1 MNNLEYTVFV
11 DAMATGTFGNLL
23 LLPSATTDNSGGQLT
38 VPSAEPD
45 SSFKISG
52 ELTVGTNFP
61 AGENN
66 IFIAHGMDSYN
77 SSLTAGIAFTNGGT
91 LNFSAQNGDVRL
103 KKTVSD
109 YEDSKIRIVTSSTK
123 YVGQTY
129 DDSYVASGKYESTT
143 FSSPTSTL
151 TIISDLAGTIRNRG
165 GVSLIGY
172 YSDQKKENKADNSS
186 GNTLS
191 SAVFRANALT
201 LKNNFS
207 ATLEAQQT
215 ATIESWKDAKANDN
229 NISASGIWVEG
240 GNFRVEGNFGKRTS
254 NSSSDGKISAKVT
267 ALTIVA
273 DGNVVQPVTV
283 YKLTMSR
290 TVYEELLES
299 SLYGTELQSG
309 TASPKEDD
317 NNVIEIEY
325 DDEKYKKLKWLKGN
339 DPRWTW
345 TTDVDV
351 SSDASAANNTFGAYG
366 IRAENGNIEINR
378 DFGADVSAELSNI
391 KISVTAIGK
400 DKTPTLSATLNSFG
414 MKAKNFSLNG
424 TFDGNVSATITDVTM
439 RGSGGTKAGASNS
452 ITITAAAIYME
463 NTVSVGTYFSGD
475 LNFTRKKFKFTVSPS
490 EPISVDAHLYGIHAG
505 SSLNVGNGH
514 GLIDTN
520 ITVSTVSSERCTYVT
535 GVYAP
540 TIKAESFGATVNVS
554 SDGRDLVVGIQ
565 TDNFVNGT
573 DSIFNLLPSTFDIIG
588 DITVTASNPS
598 GCSIGVLVAERGN
611 INLRV
616 SSNITAVSSDIRAA
630 YAFYAGTWS
639 WDNTT
644 QRWTGTRNGSGN
656 DKLEIA
662 AGATINGII
671 DLGDG
676 TDTIY
681 IDSNARVN
689 GNIRNIGGR
698 KNITFQ
704 LNQYGA
710 VKDGTIRNSSSS
722 DLIYMGDFS
731 AETTT
736 LVVDINDAESG
747 RTYYLLQNAAIE
759 AGTKAVTVVYNAET
773 RIISFRNGEICQPDA
788 FSDGTTVKGTIENG
802 VLTIT
807 AIKAELAPEVRI
819 ANAVKLEQKGDV
831 IAWDCSGTNYSE
843 STCLTITYDLY
854 DSNGNFKETVKL
866 DPAELSKR
874 QVAVEGK
881 EAGDIVKNIRASIEN
896 SAGER
901 INTLSVVGGIDA
913 DRNVFRMEWSLALK
927 EAISSNYRFELEYC
941 VKKAGQ
947 SEFSNSTVVT
957 LDYLSS
963 FYELA
968 NITKND
974 EVMARIRVK
983 RIGSTEDVMVGEWSK
998 TILAGNTSLIE
1009 EAPAKIMNL
1018 VSNRLG
1024 DLSSALSVLE
1034 WTDMRNAFESGLQY
1048 YEIQFFDAGLDRNL
1062 TDDELRAIFD
1072 GPSQSNYTVLTRQT
1086 TSNQFYLTNSDFN
1099 KNYYW
1104 RVRAISN
1111 NNTEGEWSSVC
1122 RYLAVGEDKT
1132 PPVKSTIC
1140 DSITITTS
1148 FDYVANTISW
1158 SWNKEMA
1165 VDESVSGVTEYV
1177 IYYKAEGDS
1186 EYQRYQLAANKESI
1200 YSATL
1205 TVLSALNQKY
1215 TYYITAR
1222 DAAGNESGKLK
1233 FKTLQGD
1240 VTAPVNGA
1248 LTLLDKKY
1256 EKNTA
1261 GGIDLVVTF
1270 SINQA
1275 TDIAGSDEVA
1285 GGPSGVKLYT
1295 LQYRKLAA
1303 DGNEVWVTVKTF
1315 DDSVFSDGKFEYTT
1329 AGIDTRDIPANS
1341 NGECPT
1347 YWRLCVEDKAG
1358 NTATT
1363 DITTIIAMQ
1372 PGTITFTP
1380 ANMYKP
1386 VVSGD
1391 NQNFTVTLSWK
1402 EALGDPYLIAGY
1414 DVYISVDG
1422 TYWTR
1427 VRSVSATDNL
1437 SVTISNLDGLA
1448 GKSGYYWAVEAV
1460 DSKGFKSGLQFDLD
1474 QNSNS
1479 FFWTPFPDPA
1489 FMNESI
1495 TVSYVDSNT
1504 LWVSITWT
1512 DGGTAGTYILQSAA
1526 SGSDDWTDVLEQDTV
1541 GFGYTI
1547 PASQK
1552 NIQYRLVKRNAD
1564 GSLTYSS
1571 ATYTPTGDLHGPSF
1585 TTSEIVSS
1593 RVDGTYYFSWSAAV
1607 DGQISA
1613 EEAVSGLRDYVLY
1626 FSTSSDM
1633 SNAIAITIDGTFT
1646 SMNNEDMRNMGFG
1659 DGTYYWAV
1667 AARDNA
1673 GNESGKLMGAETI
1686 TIKVT
1691 TPQGDFNT
1699 ATTKSTLTIDW
1710 EMVDDPRGPNYAQV
1724 RQPANL
1730 DLTLS
1735 IGGDFTDVS
1744 GVYYQVTFYSDAN
1757 CTDDVFSTEKF
1768 ARTGSVTTYS
1778 LNSSNNLIA
1787 YLAEYAESLIHND
1800 WRVGDKLPPYVYW
1813 KVTVS
1818 DAYGNSRTL
1827 DKINKFRFVDE
1838 TIAEGRP
1845 TNDYYAPN
1853 APKLKAVRAV
1863 TEDDL
1868 SREEFNGLTDAQKA
1882 AYKQYIKDYPGSLY
1896 LIEWDP
1902 VYDAYGIKSY
1912 KIYTSNGK
1920 ETTVYDT
1927 YKDGDMLTY
1936 VSAGKVLAGLYGT
1949 APSGKWTF
1957 WVSAVDG
1964 SGLESKTSDK
1974 LTYTYFPEVT
1984 SLTGLFSDNLYG
1996 VIQYENEIVTLHN
2009 QNETKMLGILPM
2021 SQWTMLCAGDFYG
2034 DGRDGILWMENAT
2047 GNIYVHND
2055 LTTVDEVV
2063 GKKNLLGTVADGY
2076 EVRAAGDFFGT
2087 GFDGAL
2093 LLSPAFGDSTVS
2105 LNYGLATWSREQDGS
2120 TTPGWLGALVN
2131 TWEESGALNVLKGDF
2146 QNLTGD
2152 ERNKVINANNYRY
2165 ELVGVGDFN
2174 GDGIDDVMLRN
2185 TMPDTV
2191 GGETITGAGDV
2202 FVFLTDTREN
2212 VIAGNR
2218 PAEGIV
2224 YTGCATDGW
2233 DVVGIGDF
2241 NGDGID
2247 DVVISNGTDLAG
2259 WQVSNGQR
2267 TENLWFGSLTDGWK
2281 FAGVGDFD
2289 ADGTDDILLAD
2300 PDNNLTAWKVK
2311 DGQVAGIITLA

>member
-1 MNNLEYTVFV
+1 
-11 DAMATGTFGNLL
+11 
-23 LLPSATTDNSGGQLT
+23 
-38 VPSAEPD
+38 
-45 SSFKISG
+45 
-52 ELTVGTNFP
+52 
-61 AGENN
+61 
-66 IFIAHGMDSYN
+66 
-77 SSLTAGIAFTNGGT
+77 
-91 LNFSAQNGDVRL
+91 
-103 KKTVSD
+103 
-109 YEDSKIRIVTSSTK
+109 
-123 YVGQTY
+123 
-129 DDSYVASGKYESTT
+129 
-143 FSSPTSTL
+143 
-151 TIISDLAGTIRNRG
+151 
-165 GVSLIGY
+165 
-172 YSDQKKENKADNSS
+172 
-186 GNTLS
+186 
-191 SAVFRANALT
+191 
-201 LKNNFS
+201 
-207 ATLEAQQT
+207 
-215 ATIESWKDAKANDN
+215 
-229 NISASGIWVEG
+229 
-240 GNFRVEGNFGKRTS
+240 
-254 NSSSDGKISAKVT
+254 
-267 ALTIVA
+267 
-273 DGNVVQPVTV
+273 
-283 YKLTMSR
+283 
-290 TVYEELLES
+290 
-299 SLYGTELQSG
+299 
-309 TASPKEDD
+309 
-317 NNVIEIEY
+317 
-325 DDEKYKKLKWLKGN
+325 
-339 DPRWTW
+339 
-345 TTDVDV
+345 
-351 SSDASAANNTFGAYG
+351 
-366 IRAENGNIEINR
+366 
-378 DFGADVSAELSNI
+378 
-391 KISVTAIGK
+391 
-400 DKTPTLSATLNSFG
+400 
-414 MKAKNFSLNG
+414 
-424 TFDGNVSATITDVTM
+424 
-439 RGSGGTKAGASNS
+439 
-452 ITITAAAIYME
+452 
-463 NTVSVGTYFSGD
+463 
-475 LNFTRKKFKFTVSPS
+475 
-490 EPISVDAHLYGIHAG
+490 
-505 SSLNVGNGH
+505 
-514 GLIDTN
+514 
-520 ITVSTVSSERCTYVT
+520 
-535 GVYAP
+535 
-540 TIKAESFGATVNVS
+540 
-554 SDGRDLVVGIQ
+554 
-565 TDNFVNGT
+565 
-573 DSIFNLLPSTFDIIG
+573 
-588 DITVTASNPS
+588 
-598 GCSIGVLVAERGN
+598 
-611 INLRV
+611 
-616 SSNITAVSSDIRAA
+616 
-630 YAFYAGTWS
+630 
-639 WDNTT
+639 
-644 QRWTGTRNGSGN
+644 
-656 DKLEIA
+656 
-662 AGATINGII
+662 
-671 DLGDG
+671 
-676 TDTIY
+676 
-681 IDSNARVN
+681 
-689 GNIRNIGGR
+689 
-698 KNITFQ
+698 
-704 LNQYGA
+704 
-710 VKDGTIRNSSSS
+710 
-722 DLIYMGDFS
+722 MGDFS

-843 STCLTITYDLY
+843 STYLTITYDLY
-854 DSNGNFKETVKL
+854 DSNGNFKKTVNL
-866 DPAELSKR
+866 DPVELSKR
-874 QVAVEGK
+874 QVAVK
-881 EAGDIVKNIRASIEN
+881 KKDPGDPEDAEDAAAVYIVKNIRASIKN

-968 NITKND
+968 DITKND

-1256 EKNTA
+1256 ETNTA

-1363 DITTIIAMQ
+1363 DITTITA
-1372 PGTITFTP
+1372 ITFN
-1380 ANMYKP
+1380 ASNMYKP
-1386 VVSGD
+1386 LVSGD
-1391 NQNFTVTLSWK
+1391 YKNFTVTLSWK
-1402 EALGDPYLIAGY
+1402 VAFGDPYQIAGY
-1414 DVYISVDG
+1414 NVYISVDG
-1422 TYWTR
+1422 TNWELM
-1427 VRSVSATDNL
+1427 RSVSAADNL

-1460 DSKGFKSGLQFDLD
+1460 DSNGFSSGKQFDLN
-1474 QNSNS
+1474 QNSYS
-1479 FFWTPFPDPA
+1479 YFKTPDNDSIFK
-1489 FMNESI
+1489 NESI
-1495 TVSYVDSNT
+1495 QVSYVSGDDKQ

-1512 DGGTAGTYILQSAA
+1512 DDEAKKGKYILQKTSI
-1526 SGSDDWTDVLEQDTV
+1526 GSDYWIDVSEQDTV

-1552 NIQYRLVKRNAD
+1552 NIQYRLVKKYAD
-1564 GSLTYSS
+1564 GTLIYSS
-1571 ATYTPTGDLHGPSF
+1571 VIYTPTGDLHAPNF
-1585 TTSEIVSS
+1585 TDSDIKAT
-1593 RVDGTYYFSWSAAV
+1593 RVNDIYNFSWSEAI

-1613 EEAVSGLRDYVLY
+1613 EEAVSGFSCYVLY
-1626 FSTSSDM
+1626 LSTSSDM
-1633 SNAIAITIDGTFT
+1633 SNAIAITVNGTFT
-1646 SMNNEDMRNMGFG
+1646 SMTEKEMRNKLG
-1659 DGTYYWAV
+1659 DGSYYWAV
-1667 AARDNA
+1667 VARDKA
-1673 GNESGKLMGAETI
+1673 GNESRLMGG
-1686 TIKVT
+1686 KFS

-1787 YLAEYAESLIHND
+1787 YLAEYADSLRHND
-1800 WRVGDKLPPYVYW
+1800 TSGVLPPYVYW

-1868 SREEFNGLTDAQKA
+1868 SREEFSDLTTAQKDA
-1882 AYKQYIKDYPGSLY
+1882 LKARINKYPGSLF

-1902 VYDAYGIKSY
+1902 AYDGFGIKSY
-1912 KIYTSNGK
+1912 KLYINDGK

-1927 YKDGDMLTY
+1927 YEDWDMLTY
-1936 VSAGKVLAGLYGT
+1936 ISAGKVLAGLYGST
-1949 APSGKWTF
+1949 STGKYTF
-1957 WVSAVDG
+1957 WVTAVDG
-1964 SGLESKTSDK
+1964 SGLESAISKKFTYSYFEATKGDIDGNNISDILFQYTGGDNQLGFWMNGTSSWQGQGMAQPTDWEVK
-1974 LTYTYFPEVT
+1974 GAFDMNVDGKADIVLVGNVTVNGVKGAYIGYYDGGDTSKWVNIGYLTNTDNINWNIKVGNVTGRWENSIIWHAPELGVLGVWT
-1984 SLTGLFSDNLYG
+1984 DGTDNWTQIKGGFS
-1996 VIQYENEIVTLHN
+1996 
-2009 QNETKMLGILPM
+2009 
-2021 SQWTMLCAGDFYG
+2021 GD
-2034 DGRDGILWMENAT
+2034 W
-2047 GNIYVHND
+2047 
-2055 LTTVDEVV
+2055 
-2063 GKKNLLGTVADGY
+2063 
-2076 EVRAAGDFFGT
+2076 
-2087 GFDGAL
+2087 
-2093 LLSPAFGDSTVS
+2093 
-2105 LNYGLATWSREQDGS
+2105 
-2120 TTPGWLGALVN
+2120 
-2131 TWEESGALNVLKGDF
+2131 VLKG
-2146 QNLTGD
+2146 T
-2152 ERNKVINANNYRY
+2152 
-2165 ELVGVGDFN
+2165 GDFN
-2174 GDGIDDVMLRN
+2174 GDGKAEILFDYKGTFYTTDINGKLTPLGDGFGSEQGWEFAAIGDFSCDGQDDMILFNNQNGLVVKLEDGLTKSWKKLGQLDAN
-2185 TMPDTV
+2185 DWFV
-2191 GGETITGAGDV
+2191 VGAGDYNGDKKDDLLV
-2202 FVFLTDTREN
+2202 RQKSTGMLGYYDGGDFSKWCEVGRGVDSNWT
-2212 VIAGNR
+2212 VIA
-2218 PAEGIV
+2218 
-2224 YTGCATDGW
+2224 
-2233 DVVGIGDF
+2233 
-2241 NGDGID
+2241 
-2247 DVVISNGTDLAG
+2247 
-2259 WQVSNGQR
+2259 
-2267 TENLWFGSLTDGWK
+2267 
-2281 FAGVGDFD
+2281 
-2289 ADGTDDILLAD
+2289 
-2300 PDNNLTAWKVK
+2300 
-2311 DGQVAGIITLA
+2311 

>member
-1 MNNLEYTVFV
+1 MKRDF
-11 DAMATGTFGNLL
+11 DAT
-23 LLPSATTDNSGGQLT
+23 
-38 VPSAEPD
+38 
-45 SSFKISG
+45 
-52 ELTVGTNFP
+52 
-61 AGENN
+61 
-66 IFIAHGMDSYN
+66 
-77 SSLTAGIAFTNGGT
+77 
-91 LNFSAQNGDVRL
+91 
-103 KKTVSD
+103 
-109 YEDSKIRIVTSSTK
+109 
-123 YVGQTY
+123 
-129 DDSYVASGKYESTT
+129 
-143 FSSPTSTL
+143 
-151 TIISDLAGTIRNRG
+151 
-165 GVSLIGY
+165 
-172 YSDQKKENKADNSS
+172 
-186 GNTLS
+186 
-191 SAVFRANALT
+191 
-201 LKNNFS
+201 
-207 ATLEAQQT
+207 
-215 ATIESWKDAKANDN
+215 
-229 NISASGIWVEG
+229 
-240 GNFRVEGNFGKRTS
+240 
-254 NSSSDGKISAKVT
+254 ISAKLSAIT
-267 ALTIVA
+267 
-273 DGNVVQPVTV
+273 VTV
-283 YKLTMSR
+283 
-290 TVYEELLES
+290 VA
-299 SLYGTELQSG
+299 GG
-309 TASPKEDD
+309 D
-317 NNVIEIEY
+317 
-325 DDEKYKKLKWLKGN
+325 
-339 DPRWTW
+339 
-345 TTDVDV
+345 
-351 SSDASAANNTFGAYG
+351 
-366 IRAENGNIEINR
+366 
-378 DFGADVSAELSNI
+378 
-391 KISVTAIGK
+391 

-424 TFDGNVSATITDVTM
+424 TFDGNVSATITDVDM

-475 LNFTRKKFKFTVSPS
+475 LNFTRKKFEFTVSPS

-644 QRWTGTRNGSGN
+644 QSWSGTRNGSGN

-843 STCLTITYDLY
+843 STYLTITYDLY

-998 TILAGNTSLIE
+998 TILVGNTSLIE

-1111 NNTEGEWSSVC
+1111 NDTKGEWSSVC
-1122 RYLAVGEDKT
+1122 RYLAVGEDRT
-1132 PPVKSTIC
+1132 APVKSTLC

-1165 VDESVSGVTEYV
+1165 VDESVSGVTEYI

-1222 DAAGNESGKLK
+1222 DAAGNESKSLIKDGERD

-1256 EKNTA
+1256 ETNTA

-1315 DDSVFSDGKFEYTT
+1315 DDSVFSDGKFEYTA

-1363 DITTIIAMQ
+1363 DITTITA
-1372 PGTITFTP
+1372 ITFN
-1380 ANMYKP
+1380 ASNMYKP
-1386 VVSGD
+1386 LVSGD
-1391 NQNFTVTLSWK
+1391 YKNFTVTLSWK
-1402 EALGDPYLIAGY
+1402 VAFGDPYQIAGY
-1414 DVYISVDG
+1414 NVYISVDG
-1422 TYWTR
+1422 TNWELM
-1427 VRSVSATDNL
+1427 RSVSAADNL

-1460 DSKGFKSGLQFDLD
+1460 DSNGFSSGKQFDLN
-1474 QNSNS
+1474 QNSYS
-1479 FFWTPFPDPA
+1479 YFKTPDNDSIFK
-1489 FMNESI
+1489 NESI
-1495 TVSYVDSNT
+1495 QVSYVTGDDKQ

-1512 DGGTAGTYILQSAA
+1512 DDEAKKGKYILQKTSI
-1526 SGSDDWTDVLEQDTV
+1526 GSDYWIDVSEQNTV

-1552 NIQYRLVKRNAD
+1552 NIQYRLVKKYAD
-1564 GSLTYSS
+1564 GTLIYSS
-1571 ATYTPTGDLHGPSF
+1571 VIYTPTGDLHAPNF
-1585 TTSEIVSS
+1585 TDSDIKAT
-1593 RVDGTYYFSWSAAV
+1593 RVNDIYNFSWSEAI

-1613 EEAVSGLRDYVLY
+1613 EEAVSGFSCYVLY
-1626 FSTSSDM
+1626 LSTSSDM
-1633 SNAIAITIDGTFT
+1633 SNAIAITVNGTST
-1646 SMNNEDMRNMGFG
+1646 SMTEKEIRNKLG
-1659 DGTYYWAV
+1659 DGSYYWAV
-1667 AARDNA
+1667 AARDEA
-1673 GNESGKLMGAETI
+1673 GNESRLMGG
-1686 TIKVT
+1686 KFS
-1691 TPQGDFNT
+1691 TPQGDFD
-1699 ATTKSTLTIDW
+1699 TTTTESTLTIDW

-1787 YLAEYAESLIHND
+1787 YLAEYAESLRHND
-1800 WRVGDKLPPYVYW
+1800 TSGVLPPYVYW

-1853 APKLKAVRAV
+1853 APKLKAVRAL

-1868 SREEFNGLTDAQKA
+1868 SREEFSGLTDAQKA
-1882 AYKQYIKDYPGSLY
+1882 AYKQYMKDYPGSLY

-1949 APSGKWTF
+1949 APSGNRTF

-1964 SGLESKTSDK
+1964 SGLESVISNKI
-1974 LTYTYFPEVT
+1974 TYTYFNAKGDIDGNNISDILFQYTGGDNQLGFWMNGTSSWQGQGMAQPTDWEVKGAFDMNVDGKADIVLVGNVTVNGVKGAYIGYYDGGDT
-1984 SLTGLFSDNLYG
+1984 SKWVNIGYLTNTDNINWNVKVANITGTRGTTSIIWHDQDHGVLGVWTDGTDNWIQIKGGFS
-1996 VIQYENEIVTLHN
+1996 
-2009 QNETKMLGILPM
+2009 
-2021 SQWTMLCAGDFYG
+2021 GD
-2034 DGRDGILWMENAT
+2034 W
-2047 GNIYVHND
+2047 
-2055 LTTVDEVV
+2055 
-2063 GKKNLLGTVADGY
+2063 
-2076 EVRAAGDFFGT
+2076 
-2087 GFDGAL
+2087 
-2093 LLSPAFGDSTVS
+2093 
-2105 LNYGLATWSREQDGS
+2105 
-2120 TTPGWLGALVN
+2120 
-2131 TWEESGALNVLKGDF
+2131 VLKG
-2146 QNLTGD
+2146 
-2152 ERNKVINANNYRY
+2152 A
-2165 ELVGVGDFN
+2165 GDFN
-2174 GDGIDDVMLRN
+2174 GDGKAEILFDYQGTFYTTDINGNLTNLGTGFGSAQGWEFAAIGDFSCDGQDDMILFNKENGLVVKLEDGL
-2185 TMPDTV
+2185 TKSWKKLGQLDADDWFV
-2191 GGETITGAGDV
+2191 VGAGDYNGDKKDDLLV
-2202 FVFLTDTREN
+2202 RQKSTGMLGYYDGGDFSKWCEVGRGVDSNWT
-2212 VIAGNR
+2212 VIA
-2218 PAEGIV
+2218 
-2224 YTGCATDGW
+2224 
-2233 DVVGIGDF
+2233 
-2241 NGDGID
+2241 
-2247 DVVISNGTDLAG
+2247 
-2259 WQVSNGQR
+2259 
-2267 TENLWFGSLTDGWK
+2267 
-2281 FAGVGDFD
+2281 
-2289 ADGTDDILLAD
+2289 
-2300 PDNNLTAWKVK
+2300 
-2311 DGQVAGIITLA
+2311 

>member
-23 LLPSATTDNSGGQLT
+23 LLPSATTDNSGGQLGSDAEIGGSYIYNA
-38 VPSAEPD
+38 SA
-45 SSFKISG
+45 SSDFKIRG
-52 ELTVGTNFP
+52 ELTIATNFQ
-61 AGENN
+61 GEYN
-66 IFIAHGMDSYN
+66 IFLPHDMKGTYK
-77 SSLTAGIAFTNGGT
+77 SSLTSGIEFTNGGI
-91 LNFSAQNGDVRL
+91 LNISAQNGDVRTSSL
-103 KKTVSD
+103 QSD
-109 YEDSKIRIVTSSTK
+109 YKDADIRIASSAK
-123 YVGQTY
+123 KHVGQGY
-129 DDSYVASGKYESTT
+129 DSTYVASGKYEAAAISSSTG
-143 FSSPTSTL
+143 TL
-151 TIISDLAGTIRNRG
+151 TVISNLAGTISNENS
-165 GVSLIGY
+165 VSLKGY
-172 YSDQKKENKADNSS
+172 YSDVERKNKADNSS
-186 GNTLS
+186 GNTISASAFRTKAMTLNNHFYANLS
-191 SAVFRANALT
+191 AGLT
-201 LKNNFS
+201 S
-207 ATLEAQQT
+207 TLS
-215 ATIESWKDAKANDN
+215 SWKDAKADN
-229 NISASGIWVEG
+229 NDLSVQGIWVESG
-240 GNFRVEGNFGKRTS
+240 DLLVEGDFGKRS
-254 NSSSDGKISAKVT
+254 GSSGSYSYAGTISAKTTRVQLT
-267 ALTIVA
+267 AKAA
-273 DGNVVQPVTV
+273 DNT
-283 YKLTMSR
+283 
-290 TVYEELLES
+290 ES
-299 SLYGTELQSG
+299 PEGS
-309 TASPKEDD
+309 
-317 NNVIEIEY
+317 
-325 DDEKYKKLKWLKGN
+325 
-339 DPRWTW
+339 
-345 TTDVDV
+345 
-351 SSDASAANNTFGAYG
+351 ASAANNTFGAYG
-366 IRAENGNIEINR
+366 IRAENSNIVMKRN
-378 DFGADVSAELSNI
+378 FGADVFASLSN
-391 KISVTAIGK
+391 VTVTVAASGA
-400 DKTPTLSATLNSFG
+400 DKTPTLSATLNAFG
-414 MKAKNFSLNG
+414 MKAKDFTLDG
-424 TFDGNVSATITDVTM
+424 TFNGKVSASINNVSLK
-439 RGSGGTKAGASNS
+439 GSGGTKGGSANS
-452 ITITAAAIYME
+452 ITISAAAIYMTG
-463 NTVSVGTYFSGD
+463 TVSVGNYFSGD
-475 LNFTRKKFKFTVSPS
+475 LNFERKSFTYSVSPS
-490 EPISVDAHLYGIHAG
+490 QTIPFDTRIYGLYAG
-505 SSLNVGNGH
+505 SSLVIGGGR

-520 ITVSTVSSERCTYVT
+520 ITVSSKNSVIVPTYVT

-540 TIKAESFGATVNVS
+540 TIKAESFGANLDVS
-554 SDGRDLVVGIQ
+554 SDGIDLVVGIQ
-565 TDNFVNGT
+565 AEQFVNGT
-573 DSIFNLLPSTFDIIG
+573 DSVFNIVPSTFDIIG
-588 DITVTASNPS
+588 DIEVKCSYS
-598 GCSIGVLVAERGN
+598 SIVGFGVSIGVLVKTGGN

-616 SSNITAVSSDIRAA
+616 SSDITAD
-630 YAFYAGTWS
+630 YAFWSGSWTWS
-639 WDNTT
+639 TSANG
-644 QRWTGTRNGSGN
+644 WTGTRNGSGN

-662 AGATINGII
+662 AGATITGDI

-681 IDSNARVN
+681 IDSNARVKGDIIN
-689 GNIRNIGGR
+689 VGGR

-704 LNQYGA
+704 LNQYGS
-710 VKDGTIRNSSSS
+710 VKDNQVKDSSES
-722 DLIYMGDFS
+722 DLIYEGKFS

-747 RTYYLLQNAAIE
+747 KSYYLFNQDAVTN
-759 AGTKAVTVVYNAET
+759 GKKGVTVVYNAET
-773 RIISFRNGEICQPDA
+773 QFITFKNGAVEVEKT
-788 FSDGTTVKGTIENG
+788 FSDGTVVRGTIVNG
-802 VLTIT
+802 VFVVSVTRT
-807 AIKAELAPEVRI
+807 AVAPEHCI
-819 ANAVKLEQKGDV
+819 ANAVKLELTSGNKLE
-831 IAWDCSGTNYSE
+831 WMLTGTNYTDAHKLNIS
-843 STCLTITYDLY
+843 YDLY
-854 DSNGNFKETVKL
+854 DSNGNFFRTKTLAGK
-866 DPAELSKR
+866 DCQNGYSQLSVD
-874 QVAVEGK
+874 QGFT
-881 EAGDIVKNIRASIEN
+881 VKNIRAWITDSN
-896 SAGER
+896 SQQR
-901 INTLSVVGGIDA
+901 IDTLSVTGGIDA
-913 DRNVFRMEWSLALK
+913 NRNVFRMEWSLALAEK
-927 EAISSNYRFELEYC
+927 LSSCYRFELEYS

-947 SEFSNSTVVT
+947 SDYSNSTVVT

-968 NITKND
+968 NISSGD
-974 EVMARIRVK
+974 AVRARLRVK
-983 RIGSTEDVMVGEWSK
+983 RIGSTEDITVGEWSQ
-998 TILAGNTSLIE
+998 TIATENSNPLIE
-1009 EAPAKIMNL
+1009 SSVKITNM

-1024 DLSSALSVLE
+1024 DLASALSVFE

-1048 YEIQFFDAGLDRNL
+1048 YEIQFFDAELARDLSDDQLQEIWNGTN
-1062 TDDELRAIFD
+1062 TD
-1072 GPSQSNYTVLTRQT
+1072 YTVLTRRMT
-1086 TSNQFYLTNSDFN
+1086 VNQFYLTNSDFN

-1104 RVRAISN
+1104 RVRAVSN
-1111 NNTEGEWSSVC
+1111 NNTEGTWSDTC
-1122 RYLAVGEDKT
+1122 HYRAVGEDRT
-1132 PPVKSTIC
+1132 APVKSTLC

-1165 VDESVSGVTEYV
+1165 VDESVSGVTEYI

-1222 DAAGNESGKLK
+1222 DAAGNESKSLIKDGERD

-1248 LTLLDKKY
+1248 LTSYTQDY
-1256 EKNTA
+1256 TPNAA

-1270 SINQA
+1270 TINQA
-1275 TDIAGSDEVA
+1275 TDIAGSGEVA

-1315 DDSVFSDGKFEYTT
+1315 DDSVFGNGKFEYTA

-1363 DITTIIAMQ
+1363 DITTIIAVQ
-1372 PGTITFTP
+1372 PGTITFGP
-1380 ANMYKP
+1380 ANMYEP

-1414 DVYISVDG
+1414 DVYISVNG
-1422 TYWTR
+1422 TDWTW

-1448 GKSGYYWAVEAV
+1448 GKTGYYWAVEAV

-1479 FFWTPFPDPA
+1479 FFWTRFNDPA

-1564 GSLTYSS
+1564 GTLTYSS
-1571 ATYTPTGDLHGPSF
+1571 ATYTPTGDLHAPSF
-1585 TTSEIVSS
+1585 TTSDIASS
-1593 RVDGTYYFSWSAAV
+1593 RVDGTYYFTWSAAV

-1800 WRVGDKLPPYVYW
+1800 WRVGDELPPYVYW

-1853 APKLKAVRAV
+1853 APNLKEVRAV

-1868 SREEFNGLTDAQKA
+1868 SREEFSGLTDAQKA
-1882 AYKQYIKDYPGSLY
+1882 AYKQYMKDYPGSLY

-1949 APSGKWTF
+1949 APSGNRTF

-1964 SGLESKTSDK
+1964 SGLESVISNKI
-1974 LTYTYFPEVT
+1974 TYTYFNAKGDIDGNNISDILFQYTGGDNQLGFWMNGTSSWQGQGMAQPTDWEVKGAFDMNVDGKADIVLVGNVTVNGVKGAYIGYYDGGDT
-1984 SLTGLFSDNLYG
+1984 SKWVNIGYLTNMDDINWNVKVANITGTRGTSSIIWHDQDHGVLGVWTDGTDNWIQIKGGFS
-1996 VIQYENEIVTLHN
+1996 
-2009 QNETKMLGILPM
+2009 
-2021 SQWTMLCAGDFYG
+2021 GD
-2034 DGRDGILWMENAT
+2034 W
-2047 GNIYVHND
+2047 
-2055 LTTVDEVV
+2055 
-2063 GKKNLLGTVADGY
+2063 
-2076 EVRAAGDFFGT
+2076 
-2087 GFDGAL
+2087 
-2093 LLSPAFGDSTVS
+2093 
-2105 LNYGLATWSREQDGS
+2105 
-2120 TTPGWLGALVN
+2120 
-2131 TWEESGALNVLKGDF
+2131 VLKG
-2146 QNLTGD
+2146 
-2152 ERNKVINANNYRY
+2152 A
-2165 ELVGVGDFN
+2165 GDFN
-2174 GDGIDDVMLRN
+2174 GDGKAEILFDYQGTFYTTDINGNLTNLGTGFGSAQGWEFAAIGDFSCDGQDDMILFNNQNGLVVKLEDGL
-2185 TMPDTV
+2185 TKSWKKLGQLDADDWFV
-2191 GGETITGAGDV
+2191 VGAGDYNGDKKDDLLV
-2202 FVFLTDTREN
+2202 RQKSTGMLGYYDGGDFSKWCEVGRGVDSNWT
-2212 VIAGNR
+2212 VIA
-2218 PAEGIV
+2218 
-2224 YTGCATDGW
+2224 
-2233 DVVGIGDF
+2233 
-2241 NGDGID
+2241 
-2247 DVVISNGTDLAG
+2247 
-2259 WQVSNGQR
+2259 
-2267 TENLWFGSLTDGWK
+2267 
-2281 FAGVGDFD
+2281 
-2289 ADGTDDILLAD
+2289 
-2300 PDNNLTAWKVK
+2300 
-2311 DGQVAGIITLA
+2311 

>member
-1 MNNLEYTVFV
+1 
-11 DAMATGTFGNLL
+11 
-23 LLPSATTDNSGGQLT
+23 
-38 VPSAEPD
+38 
-45 SSFKISG
+45 
-52 ELTVGTNFP
+52 
-61 AGENN
+61 
-66 IFIAHGMDSYN
+66 
-77 SSLTAGIAFTNGGT
+77 
-91 LNFSAQNGDVRL
+91 
-103 KKTVSD
+103 
-109 YEDSKIRIVTSSTK
+109 
-123 YVGQTY
+123 
-129 DDSYVASGKYESTT
+129 
-143 FSSPTSTL
+143 
-151 TIISDLAGTIRNRG
+151 
-165 GVSLIGY
+165 
-172 YSDQKKENKADNSS
+172 
-186 GNTLS
+186 
-191 SAVFRANALT
+191 
-201 LKNNFS
+201 
-207 ATLEAQQT
+207 
-215 ATIESWKDAKANDN
+215 
-229 NISASGIWVEG
+229 
-240 GNFRVEGNFGKRTS
+240 
-254 NSSSDGKISAKVT
+254 
-267 ALTIVA
+267 
-273 DGNVVQPVTV
+273 
-283 YKLTMSR
+283 
-290 TVYEELLES
+290 
-299 SLYGTELQSG
+299 
-309 TASPKEDD
+309 
-317 NNVIEIEY
+317 
-325 DDEKYKKLKWLKGN
+325 
-339 DPRWTW
+339 
-345 TTDVDV
+345 
-351 SSDASAANNTFGAYG
+351 
-366 IRAENGNIEINR
+366 
-378 DFGADVSAELSNI
+378 
-391 KISVTAIGK
+391 
-400 DKTPTLSATLNSFG
+400 
-414 MKAKNFSLNG
+414 
-424 TFDGNVSATITDVTM
+424 
-439 RGSGGTKAGASNS
+439 
-452 ITITAAAIYME
+452 ME

-644 QRWTGTRNGSGN
+644 QSWSGTRNGSGN

-998 TILAGNTSLIE
+998 TILAGNTSSIE

-1148 FDYVANTISW
+1148 FNYVANTISW

-1200 YSATL
+1200 YSAKL

-1256 EKNTA
+1256 ESNTA

-1363 DITTIIAMQ
+1363 DITTIIAVQ
-1372 PGTITFTP
+1372 PGTITFGP
-1380 ANMYKP
+1380 ANMYEP

-1414 DVYISVDG
+1414 DVYISVNG
-1422 TYWTR
+1422 TDWTW

-1448 GKSGYYWAVEAV
+1448 GKTGYYWAVEAV

-1479 FFWTPFPDPA
+1479 FFWTRFNDPA

-1526 SGSDDWTDVLEQDTV
+1526 SGSEDWTDVLEQDTV

-1564 GSLTYSS
+1564 GNLTYSS
-1571 ATYTPTGDLHGPSF
+1571 ATYTPTGDLHAPSF

-1593 RVDGTYYFSWSAAV
+1593 RVDGTYYFTWSAAV

-1800 WRVGDKLPPYVYW
+1800 WRVGDELPPYVYW

-2185 TMPDTV
+2185 TMPGTV
-2191 GGETITGAGDV
+2191 NGETITGAGDV

-2224 YTGCATDGW
+2224 YTGCATGGW
-2233 DVVGIGDF
+2233 NVIGIGDF
-2241 NGDGID
+2241 TGDGVD
-2247 DVVISNGTDLAG
+2247 DVLMSNGIDLAG
-2259 WQVSNGQR
+2259 WQISNGQR
-2267 TENLWFGSLTDGWK
+2267 TGDLWFGSLADGWK

-2300 PDNNLTAWKVK
+2300 PDNNLAAWKVK
-2311 DGQVAGIITLA
+2311 DGKAVGIITIV

>member
-23 LLPSATTDNSGGQLT
+23 LLPSATTDNSGGQLGSDAEIGGSYIYNA
-38 VPSAEPD
+38 SA
-45 SSFKISG
+45 SSDFKIRG
-52 ELTVGTNFP
+52 ELTIATNFQ
-61 AGENN
+61 GEYN
-66 IFIAHGMDSYN
+66 IFLPHDMKGTYK
-77 SSLTAGIAFTNGGT
+77 SSLTSGIEFTNGGI
-91 LNFSAQNGDVRL
+91 LNISAQNGDVRTSSL
-103 KKTVSD
+103 QSD
-109 YEDSKIRIVTSSTK
+109 YKDADIRIASSAK
-123 YVGQTY
+123 KHVGQGY
-129 DDSYVASGKYESTT
+129 DSTYVASGKYEAAAISSSTG
-143 FSSPTSTL
+143 TL
-151 TIISDLAGTIRNRG
+151 TVISNLAGTISNENS
-165 GVSLIGY
+165 VSLKGY
-172 YSDQKKENKADNSS
+172 YSDVERKNKADNSS
-186 GNTLS
+186 GNTISASAFRTKAMTLNNHFYANLS
-191 SAVFRANALT
+191 AGLT
-201 LKNNFS
+201 S
-207 ATLEAQQT
+207 TLS
-215 ATIESWKDAKANDN
+215 SWKDAKADN
-229 NISASGIWVEG
+229 NDLSVQGIWVESG
-240 GNFRVEGNFGKRTS
+240 DLLVEGDFGKRS
-254 NSSSDGKISAKVT
+254 GSSGSYSYAGTISAKTTRVQLT
-267 ALTIVA
+267 AKAA
-273 DGNVVQPVTV
+273 DNT
-283 YKLTMSR
+283 
-290 TVYEELLES
+290 ES
-299 SLYGTELQSG
+299 PEGS
-309 TASPKEDD
+309 
-317 NNVIEIEY
+317 
-325 DDEKYKKLKWLKGN
+325 
-339 DPRWTW
+339 
-345 TTDVDV
+345 
-351 SSDASAANNTFGAYG
+351 ASAANNTFGAYG
-366 IRAENGNIEINR
+366 IRAENSNIVMKRN
-378 DFGADVSAELSNI
+378 FGADVFASLSN
-391 KISVTAIGK
+391 VTVTVAASGA
-400 DKTPTLSATLNSFG
+400 DKTPTLSATLNAFG
-414 MKAKNFSLNG
+414 MKAKDFTLDG
-424 TFDGNVSATITDVTM
+424 TFNGKVSASINNVSLK
-439 RGSGGTKAGASNS
+439 GSGGTKGGSANS
-452 ITITAAAIYME
+452 ITISAAAIYMTG
-463 NTVSVGTYFSGD
+463 TVSVGNYFSGD
-475 LNFTRKKFKFTVSPS
+475 LNFERKSFTYSVSPS
-490 EPISVDAHLYGIHAG
+490 QTIPFDTRIYGLYAG
-505 SSLNVGNGH
+505 SSLVIGGGR

-520 ITVSTVSSERCTYVT
+520 ITVSSKNSVIVPTYVT

-540 TIKAESFGATVNVS
+540 TIKAESFGANLDVS
-554 SDGRDLVVGIQ
+554 SDGIDLVVGIQ
-565 TDNFVNGT
+565 AEQFVNGT
-573 DSIFNLLPSTFDIIG
+573 DSVFNIVPSTFDIIG
-588 DITVTASNPS
+588 DIEVKCSYS
-598 GCSIGVLVAERGN
+598 SIVGFGVSIGVLVKTGGN

-616 SSNITAVSSDIRAA
+616 SSDITAD
-630 YAFYAGTWS
+630 YAFWSGSWTWS
-639 WDNTT
+639 TSANG
-644 QRWTGTRNGSGN
+644 WTGTRNGSGN

-662 AGATINGII
+662 AGATITGDI

-681 IDSNARVN
+681 IDSNARVKGDIIN
-689 GNIRNIGGR
+689 VGGR

-704 LNQYGA
+704 LNQYGS
-710 VKDGTIRNSSSS
+710 VKDNQVKDSSES
-722 DLIYMGDFS
+722 DLIYEGKFS

-747 RTYYLLQNAAIE
+747 KSYYLFNQDAVTN
-759 AGTKAVTVVYNAET
+759 GKKGVTVVYNAET
-773 RIISFRNGEICQPDA
+773 QFITFKNGAVEVEKTFR
-788 FSDGTTVKGTIENG
+788 DGTVVRGTIVNG
-802 VLTIT
+802 VFVVSVTRT
-807 AIKAELAPEVRI
+807 AVAPEHCI
-819 ANAVKLEQKGDV
+819 ANAVKLELTSGNKLE
-831 IAWDCSGTNYSE
+831 WMLTGTNYTDAHKLNIS
-843 STCLTITYDLY
+843 YDLY
-854 DSNGNFKETVKL
+854 DSNGNFFRTETLAGK
-866 DPAELSKR
+866 DCQNGYSQLSVD
-874 QVAVEGK
+874 QGFT
-881 EAGDIVKNIRASIEN
+881 VKNIRAWITDSN
-896 SAGER
+896 SQQR
-901 INTLSVVGGIDA
+901 IDTLSVTGGIDA
-913 DRNVFRMEWSLALK
+913 NRNVFRMEWSLALAEK
-927 EAISSNYRFELEYC
+927 LSSCYRFELEYS

-947 SEFSNSTVVT
+947 SDYSNSSVVT

-968 NITKND
+968 NISNGD
-974 EVMARIRVK
+974 AVRARLRVK
-983 RIGSTEDVMVGEWSK
+983 RIGSTEDITVGEWSQ
-998 TILAGNTSLIE
+998 TIDTENSSPLIE
-1009 EAPAKIMNL
+1009 SSVKITNM

-1024 DLSSALSVLE
+1024 DLASALSVFE

-1048 YEIQFFDAGLDRNL
+1048 YEIQFFDAELARDLSDERLQEIWNGTN
-1062 TDDELRAIFD
+1062 TD
-1072 GPSQSNYTVLTRQT
+1072 YTVLTRQT

-1111 NNTEGEWSSVC
+1111 NNTEGEWSRVC

-1132 PPVKSTIC
+1132 PPVKSPIC
-1140 DSITITTS
+1140 DSITITEK

-1165 VDESVSGVTEYV
+1165 VDESVSGVTEYI

-1222 DAAGNESGKLK
+1222 DAAGNESKSLIKDGERD

-1248 LTLLDKKY
+1248 LTSYTQDY
-1256 EKNTA
+1256 TPNAA

-1315 DDSVFSDGKFEYTT
+1315 DDLVFSDGKFEYTT

-1414 DVYISVDG
+1414 KVYISVDG
-1422 TYWTR
+1422 NWDKEHP
-1427 VRSVSATDNL
+1427 VRWISATDNL

-1448 GKSGYYWAVEAV
+1448 GKSGYYWAVSAV
-1460 DSKGFKSGLQFDLD
+1460 DSNGNESGLQFDLD

-1479 FFWTPFPDPA
+1479 FFWTPFNDPV

-1526 SGSDDWTDVLEQDTV
+1526 SGSKDWTDVLEQDTV

-1552 NIQYRLVKRNAD
+1552 NIQYRVVKRNAD
-1564 GSLTYSS
+1564 GNLTYSS
-1571 ATYTPTGDLHGPSF
+1571 TTYTPTGDLHGPSF
-1585 TTSEIVSS
+1585 TTSKIVSS
-1593 RVDGTYYFSWSAAV
+1593 RVDGTYYFTWSAAV

-1667 AARDNA
+1667 AARDKA
-1673 GNESGKLMGAETI
+1673 GNESGKLMAGETI

-1691 TPQGDFNT
+1691 TPQGDFDT
-1699 ATTKSTLTIDW
+1699 TTTKSTLTINW
-1710 EMVDDPRGPNYAQV
+1710 EMVDDPRGPNYVQV
-1724 RQPANL
+1724 RQPSSL

-1735 IGGDFTDVS
+1735 IGGDFTDAS
-1744 GVYYQVTFYSDAN
+1744 GVYYQVTFYEDEN
-1757 CTDDVFSTEKF
+1757 CTNDVFSTEKF

-1778 LNSSNNLIA
+1778 LNSYNNLIA
-1787 YLAEYAESLIHND
+1787 YLAKYADSLKHND
-1800 WRVGDKLPPYVYW
+1800 WREGDALPPYVYW

-1827 DKINKFRFVDE
+1827 DQINKFRFVDE

-1853 APKLKAVRAV
+1853 APTLKAVRAV

-1912 KIYTSNGK
+1912 KIYMSNGK
-1920 ETTVYDT
+1920 ETTAFDT
-1927 YKDGDMLTY
+1927 FEDGDMLTY
-1936 VSAGKVLAGLYGT
+1936 ISAGKVLAGLYGS

-2224 YTGCATDGW
+2224 YTGCATGGW
-2233 DVVGIGDF
+2233 NVIGIGDF
-2241 NGDGID
+2241 TGDGVD
-2247 DVVISNGTDLAG
+2247 DVLMSNGIDLAG
-2259 WQVSNGQR
+2259 WQISNGQR
-2267 TENLWFGSLTDGWK
+2267 TGDLLFGSLTDGWK

-2311 DGQVAGIITLA
+2311 DGQVVGAIVLA

>member
-1 MNNLEYTVFV
+1 
-11 DAMATGTFGNLL
+11 
-23 LLPSATTDNSGGQLT
+23 
-38 VPSAEPD
+38 
-45 SSFKISG
+45 
-52 ELTVGTNFP
+52 
-61 AGENN
+61 
-66 IFIAHGMDSYN
+66 
-77 SSLTAGIAFTNGGT
+77 
-91 LNFSAQNGDVRL
+91 
-103 KKTVSD
+103 
-109 YEDSKIRIVTSSTK
+109 
-123 YVGQTY
+123 
-129 DDSYVASGKYESTT
+129 
-143 FSSPTSTL
+143 
-151 TIISDLAGTIRNRG
+151 
-165 GVSLIGY
+165 
-172 YSDQKKENKADNSS
+172 
-186 GNTLS
+186 
-191 SAVFRANALT
+191 
-201 LKNNFS
+201 
-207 ATLEAQQT
+207 
-215 ATIESWKDAKANDN
+215 
-229 NISASGIWVEG
+229 
-240 GNFRVEGNFGKRTS
+240 
-254 NSSSDGKISAKVT
+254 
-267 ALTIVA
+267 
-273 DGNVVQPVTV
+273 
-283 YKLTMSR
+283 
-290 TVYEELLES
+290 
-299 SLYGTELQSG
+299 
-309 TASPKEDD
+309 
-317 NNVIEIEY
+317 
-325 DDEKYKKLKWLKGN
+325 
-339 DPRWTW
+339 
-345 TTDVDV
+345 
-351 SSDASAANNTFGAYG
+351 
-366 IRAENGNIEINR
+366 
-378 DFGADVSAELSNI
+378 
-391 KISVTAIGK
+391 
-400 DKTPTLSATLNSFG
+400 
-414 MKAKNFSLNG
+414 
-424 TFDGNVSATITDVTM
+424 
-439 RGSGGTKAGASNS
+439 
-452 ITITAAAIYME
+452 
-463 NTVSVGTYFSGD
+463 
-475 LNFTRKKFKFTVSPS
+475 
-490 EPISVDAHLYGIHAG
+490 
-505 SSLNVGNGH
+505 
-514 GLIDTN
+514 
-520 ITVSTVSSERCTYVT
+520 
-535 GVYAP
+535 
-540 TIKAESFGATVNVS
+540 
-554 SDGRDLVVGIQ
+554 
-565 TDNFVNGT
+565 
-573 DSIFNLLPSTFDIIG
+573 
-588 DITVTASNPS
+588 
-598 GCSIGVLVAERGN
+598 
-611 INLRV
+611 
-616 SSNITAVSSDIRAA
+616 
-630 YAFYAGTWS
+630 
-639 WDNTT
+639 
-644 QRWTGTRNGSGN
+644 
-656 DKLEIA
+656 
-662 AGATINGII
+662 
-671 DLGDG
+671 
-676 TDTIY
+676 
-681 IDSNARVN
+681 
-689 GNIRNIGGR
+689 
-698 KNITFQ
+698 
-704 LNQYGA
+704 
-710 VKDGTIRNSSSS
+710 
-722 DLIYMGDFS
+722 MGDFS

-843 STCLTITYDLY
+843 STYLTITYDLY

-866 DPAELSKR
+866 APVELSKR

-1062 TDDELRAIFD
+1062 TDDELRAVFD

-1256 EKNTA
+1256 ETNTA

-1363 DITTIIAMQ
+1363 DITTITA
-1372 PGTITFTP
+1372 ITFN
-1380 ANMYKP
+1380 AGNMYKP
-1386 VVSGD
+1386 LVSGD
-1391 NQNFTVTLSWK
+1391 YKNFTVTLSWK
-1402 EALGDPYLIAGY
+1402 VAFGDPYQIAGY
-1414 DVYISVDG
+1414 NVYISVDG
-1422 TYWTR
+1422 TNWELM
-1427 VRSVSATDNL
+1427 RSVSAADNL

-1460 DSKGFKSGLQFDLD
+1460 DSNGFSSGKQFDLN

-1479 FFWTPFPDPA
+1479 YFKTPDNDSIFK
-1489 FMNESI
+1489 NESI
-1495 TVSYVDSNT
+1495 QVSYVSGDDKQ

-1512 DGGTAGTYILQSAA
+1512 DDEAKKGKYILQKTSI
-1526 SGSDDWTDVLEQDTV
+1526 GSDYWIDVSEQDTV

-1552 NIQYRLVKRNAD
+1552 NIQYRLVKKYAD
-1564 GSLTYSS
+1564 GTLIYSS
-1571 ATYTPTGDLHGPSF
+1571 VIYTPTGDLHAPSF
-1585 TTSEIVSS
+1585 TDSDLKAT
-1593 RVDGTYYFSWSAAV
+1593 RVNDIYNFSWSEAI

-1613 EEAVSGLRDYVLY
+1613 EEAVSGFSCYVLY
-1626 FSTSSDM
+1626 LSTSSDM
-1633 SNAIAITIDGTFT
+1633 SNAIAITVNGTFT
-1646 SMNNEDMRNMGFG
+1646 SMTEKEMRNKLG
-1659 DGTYYWAV
+1659 DGSYYWAV
-1667 AARDNA
+1667 VARDKA
-1673 GNESGKLMGAETI
+1673 GNESRLMGG
-1686 TIKVT
+1686 KFS

-1787 YLAEYAESLIHND
+1787 YLAEYAESLRHND
-1800 WRVGDKLPPYVYW
+1800 TSGVLPPYVYW

-1838 TIAEGRP
+1838 TIADGRP

-1853 APKLKAVRAV
+1853 APNLKEVRAV

-1868 SREEFNGLTDAQKA
+1868 SREEFSDLTTAQKDA
-1882 AYKQYIKDYPGSLY
+1882 LKARINKYPGSLF

-1902 VYDAYGIKSY
+1902 AYDGFGIKSY
-1912 KIYTSNGK
+1912 KLYINDGK

-1927 YKDGDMLTY
+1927 YEDWDMLTY
-1936 VSAGKVLAGLYGT
+1936 ISAGKVLAGLYGST
-1949 APSGKWTF
+1949 STGKYTF
-1957 WVSAVDG
+1957 WVTAVDG
-1964 SGLESKTSDK
+1964 SGLESAISKKFTYSYFEATKGDIDGNNISDILFQYTGGDNQLGFWMNGTSSWQGQGMAQPTDWEVK
-1974 LTYTYFPEVT
+1974 GAFDMNVDGKADIVLVGNVTVNGVKGAYIGYYDGGDTSKWVNIGYLTN
-1984 SLTGLFSDNLYG
+1984 S
-1996 VIQYENEIVTLHN
+1996 
-2009 QNETKMLGILPM
+2009 
-2021 SQWTMLCAGDFYG
+2021 
-2034 DGRDGILWMENAT
+2034 DGINWNIKVGNVTGRWENSIIWHAP
-2047 GNIYVHND
+2047 
-2055 LTTVDEVV
+2055 E
-2063 GKKNLLGTVADGY
+2063 LGVLGVWTDGTDNWTQIKGGFS
-2076 EVRAAGDFFGT
+2076 GD
-2087 GFDGAL
+2087 
-2093 LLSPAFGDSTVS
+2093 
-2105 LNYGLATWSREQDGS
+2105 W
-2120 TTPGWLGALVN
+2120 
-2131 TWEESGALNVLKGDF
+2131 VLKG
-2146 QNLTGD
+2146 T
-2152 ERNKVINANNYRY
+2152 
-2165 ELVGVGDFN
+2165 GDFN
-2174 GDGIDDVMLRN
+2174 GDGKAEILFDYQGTFYTTDINGNLTNLGTGFGSAQGWEFAAIGDFSCDGQDDMILFNNQNGLVVKLEDGLTKSWKKLGQLDAN
-2185 TMPDTV
+2185 DWFV
-2191 GGETITGAGDV
+2191 VGAGDYNGDKKDDLLV
-2202 FVFLTDTREN
+2202 RQKSTGMLGYYDGGDFSKWCEVGRGVDSNWT
-2212 VIAGNR
+2212 VIA
-2218 PAEGIV
+2218 
-2224 YTGCATDGW
+2224 
-2233 DVVGIGDF
+2233 
-2241 NGDGID
+2241 
-2247 DVVISNGTDLAG
+2247 
-2259 WQVSNGQR
+2259 
-2267 TENLWFGSLTDGWK
+2267 
-2281 FAGVGDFD
+2281 
-2289 ADGTDDILLAD
+2289 
-2300 PDNNLTAWKVK
+2300 
-2311 DGQVAGIITLA
+2311 